1 MDGNRFSIQLSGAVY
16 LPIKE
21 VCSRYALSKSSV
33 YSMLKEM
40 EESQRY
46 RKHWVTLND
55 GGDRLINCLVFEDYL
70 RYRTE
75 LKHPNVAKMLP
86 PYSPTMVR
94 KQRGDLELVTN
105 YTDQNIIKGLVK
117 DAVNEWL
124 TERLS
129 N

>member
-1 MDGNRFSIQLSGAVY
+1 MENRFSIQLSGAVY

-21 VCSRYALSKSSV
+21 VCSRYSLSKSSV

-86 PYSPTMVR
+86 PYDPKMVR
-94 KQRGDLELVTN
+94 KERGDLEVITN
-105 YTDQNIIKGLVK
+105 VIDESTVK
-117 DAVNEWL
+117 TYVIEAVNSWL
-124 TERLS
+124 VNKLS
-129 N
+129 S